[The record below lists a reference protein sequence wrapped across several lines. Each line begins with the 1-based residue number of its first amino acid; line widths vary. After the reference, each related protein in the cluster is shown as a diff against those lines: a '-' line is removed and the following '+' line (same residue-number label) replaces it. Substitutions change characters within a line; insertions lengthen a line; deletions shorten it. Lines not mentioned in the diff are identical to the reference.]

1 MRGWGQVYPLLPW
14 LITPY
19 SGIDLSETQAI
30 FNSVHALVRATV
42 GQSFGLLKTQWQLL
56 RMKQENDHFEM
67 LPFIV
72 AAACVLHNFLINRG
86 EQSIDRVQPDVDVR
100 TPHMSPPRNELAIS
114 VRDTIAT
121 HISSIAHRHVQLA

>member
-1 MRGWGQVYPLLPW
+1 MYPLLPW

-30 FNSVHALVRATV
+30 FNSVHALVRETV

-56 RMKQENDHFEM
+56 CMKQENDHIE
-67 LPFIV
+67 FIV
-72 AAACVLHNFLINRG
+72 AAACVLHNFLINHG
-86 EQSIDRVQPDVDVR
+86 EQLVDRVQPDVDVGA
-100 TPHMSPPRNELAIS
+100 PHMSPPQNELAIS

-121 HISSIAHRHVQLA
+121 HISSIAHRHVQLP